1 MLRVLAYYSSR
12 DLVPLY
18 GIYALLFR
26 QHGLSAGQVSSLFV
40 VWSLSSFVLEVPSGA
55 WADTIERRRLLVL
68 SALVYGAAFATWMLW
83 PTYLGYAT
91 GFVLWSA
98 SSSLMSGTFE
108 ALLYDALERR
118 ELSGAYPRL
127 VGWAHSGAMA
137 ANLVATLGAAPLLAL
152 GGYALV
158 GWSSVGL
165 AGVQA
170 VLAWR
175 LPRELD
181 DTTTG
186 TAAPSAH
193 EVIEAAEAIAGR
205 YLTMLRLGVLE
216 AARVPA
222 VRRTVLVSSAM
233 LGLTVYDEYFPLV
246 AREHGVSQ
254 ATVPVLV
261 AVVVAG
267 QLVGTALA
275 GRTAAMS
282 GWTVGVLLA
291 MSAVLVS
298 AGALLDPWVGF
309 AAIAVGFGL
318 VHNAVIVTEARLQ
331 QIITGRARATVT
343 SVAGLS
349 TEVVALAGYAVFTLG
364 AIRASVS
371 VLVALSGAPML
382 AVAWA
387 AARWLPG
394 VSDSVTERPTDP
406 SAPDR

>member
-1 MLRVLAYYSSR
+1 VLRVLAYYASR

-18 GIYALLFR
+18 GVYALLFR

-55 WADTIERRRLLVL
+55 WADTIDRRTLLVL
-68 SALVYGAAFATWMLW
+68 SALVYAAAFATWMLW
-83 PTYLGYAT
+83 PVYPGYAA

-98 SSSLMSGTFE
+98 SSALMSGTFE
-108 ALLYDALERR
+108 ALLYDALDERD
-118 ELSGAYPRL
+118 LSGAYPRL

-137 ANLVATLGAAPLLAL
+137 ANLVATLAAAPLLSL
-152 GGYALV
+152 GGYGLV
-158 GWSSVGL
+158 GWSSVGV

-170 VLAWR
+170 LLAR
-175 LPRELD
+175 GLPRP
-181 DTTTG
+181 G
-186 TAAPSAH
+186 GGAPGGRPASAH
-193 EVIEAAEAIAGR
+193 DVIEAAEATTGR

-216 AARVPA
+216 AARMPA

-254 ATVPVLV
+254 PTVPVLV
-261 AVVVAG
+261 AIVVAG
-267 QLVGTALA
+267 QLVGTAVA
-275 GRTAAMS
+275 GLTAGLTGRS
-282 GWTVGVLLA
+282 IGVLLA
-291 MSAVLVS
+291 VSAVLVS
-298 AGALLDPWVGF
+298 AGALLDPSVGF

-349 TEVVALAGYAVFTLG
+349 TEVVALTGYAAFTLG
-364 AIRASVS
+364 ASRTSVS
-371 VLVALSGAPML
+371 VLVALSGVPMV

-394 VSDSVTERPTDP
+394 VSGTPTGP
-406 SAPDR
+406 SEPAR

>member
-1 MLRVLAYYSSR
+1 MLRVLVYYASR

-18 GIYALLFR
+18 GVYALLFR

-55 WADTIERRRLLVL
+55 WADTIDRRRLLVL

-83 PTYLGYAT
+83 PTYLGYDT

-108 ALLYDALERR
+108 ALLYDALDRR
-118 ELSGAYPRL
+118 DLSGSYPRL

-158 GWSSVGL
+158 GWSSVGV

-175 LPRELD
+175 LPRPLD
-181 DTTTG
+181 DTTAG
-186 TAAPSAH
+186 TAPSAH
-193 EVIEAAEAIAGR
+193 EVIDAAEATAGR
-205 YLTMLRLGVLE
+205 YLTMLRLGILE

-222 VRRTVLVSSAM
+222 VRHTVLVSSAI

-246 AREHGVSQ
+246 AREHQVSP
-254 ATVPVLV
+254 ATVPILV

-275 GRTAAMS
+275 GRTAAMAGRTIGSCWPRPLSWYPLARCSTRGS
-282 GWTVGVLLA
+282 GSRRSRWA
-291 MSAVLVS
+291 S
-298 AGALLDPWVGF
+298 
-309 AAIAVGFGL
+309 GL
-318 VHNAVIVTEARLQ
+318 CTTR
-331 QIITGRARATVT
+331 
-343 SVAGLS
+343 
-349 TEVVALAGYAVFTLG
+349 
-364 AIRASVS
+364 
-371 VLVALSGAPML
+371 
-382 AVAWA
+382 
-387 AARWLPG
+387 
-394 VSDSVTERPTDP
+394 
-406 SAPDR
+406 

>member
-1 MLRVLAYYSSR
+1 VLRVLAYYASR

-18 GIYALLFR
+18 GVYALLFR

-55 WADTIERRRLLVL
+55 WADTVDRRRLLVL
-68 SALVYGAAFATWMLW
+68 SAVVYAAAFATWMLW
-83 PTYLGYAT
+83 PAYLGYAA

-98 SSSLMSGTFE
+98 SSALMSGTFE
-108 ALLYDALERR
+108 ALLYDALDDRG
-118 ELSGAYPRL
+118 LSRAYPRL
-127 VGWAHSGAMA
+127 IGWAHSGAMV
-137 ANLVATLGAAPLLAL
+137 ANLVATLAAAPLLTL
-152 GGYALV
+152 GGYQLV
-158 GWSSVGL
+158 GWSSVGA

-175 LPRELD
+175 LPRPRD
-181 DTTTG
+181 DAPG
-186 TAAPSAH
+186 EKAATAH
-193 EVIEAAEAIAGR
+193 EVIGATEATAAR
-205 YLTMLRLGVLE
+205 YLTMLRLGLLE

-222 VRRTVLVSSAM
+222 VRHTVLVSSAM

-254 ATVPVLV
+254 PMVPLLV
-261 AVVVAG
+261 AVVVCG

-275 GRTAAMS
+275 GRTAGLS
-282 GWTVGVLLA
+282 GRTIGVLLT

-349 TEVVALAGYAVFTLG
+349 TEVVALAGYATFTLG
-364 AIRASVS
+364 SAHASVS

-382 AVAWA
+382 VVAAA
-387 AARWLPG
+387 AARWLPAARQALSG
-394 VSDSVTERPTDP
+394 TPTDP

>member
-1 MLRVLAYYSSR
+1 VLRVLAYFASR

-18 GIYALLFR
+18 GVYALLFR

-55 WADTIERRRLLVL
+55 WADTIDRRRLLVL
-68 SALVYGAAFATWMLW
+68 SALAYAAAFATWMLW

-108 ALLYDALERR
+108 ALLYDALDERD
-118 ELSGAYPRL
+118 LGGAYPRL
-127 VGWAHSGAMA
+127 LGWAHSSAMA
-137 ANLVATLGAAPLLAL
+137 ANLVATLGAAPLLAF

-158 GWSSVGL
+158 GWSSVGV
-165 AGVQA
+165 AFVQA

-175 LPRELD
+175 LPRPD
-181 DTTTG
+181 DDKPAGRSTTT
-186 TAAPSAH
+186 H
-193 EVIEAAEAIAGR
+193 EVIDAAGAVTGR

-222 VRRTVLVSSAM
+222 VRHTVLVSSAI

-254 ATVPVLV
+254 ASVPVLV

-267 QLVGTALA
+267 QLIGTALA
-275 GRTAAMS
+275 GRTAGMA
-282 GWTVGVLLA
+282 GRTIGVLVA
-291 MSAVLVS
+291 SSAVLVS

-349 TEVVALAGYAVFTLG
+349 TEVVALTGYVAFTVG
-364 AIRASVS
+364 ATRASVS
-371 VLVALSGAPML
+371 GLVALSGAPML

-394 VSDSVTERPTDP
+394 VSETPTDP